1 MAFNFFN
8 LLEDAGRGIAG
19 LPPTVRQ
26 AQEGVPAA
34 LGPNAPGQRAPD
46 TIGTEDIVANGQ
58 RQTGPVAPQDLVPRS
73 LGNRDFIEERQQ
85 AAQNG
90 AEAAQNKGMF
100 GTKGVLRDVLGILGD
115 SFLVQSGNKA
125 IYRPQRD
132 KEDAADAM
140 AGFTQDPLAAAERM
154 TGVDPAA
161 ARSMFKDQQEADY
174 KAGALKSQEA
184 YRGNVMQQNG
194 IENIVKLR
202 NYAARLLDSPGGRK
216 NPELAMQQIASVAQ
230 STGIPLGQL
239 GINPDMTAE
248 ERDIY
253 AAGDMTVQ
261 QQRNLPMR
269 ERQLDI
275 AQQNASANTTRA
287 NRPPAG
293 RAAPNPTAASIAA
306 PVLEKLKRGQKLAPN
321 EIELLDRA
329 GYNMPTQG
337 RGGRQRPSG
346 RPAGLPP
353 GMKLGRKIN

>member
-19 LPPTVRQ
+19 LPHKVCQ

-34 LGPNAPGQRAPD
+34 LGPTAPGQGAPD

-58 RQTGPVAPQDLVPRS
+58 RQPGPVAPQDLVPRS

-90 AEAAQNKGMF
+90 SEAAQHKGMF

-115 SFLVQSGNKA
+115 SFLVQRGNKA

-161 ARSMFKDQQEADY
+161 AREMLKNQQEADY
-174 KAGALKSQEA
+174 KSGSLKSQEA

-194 IENIVKLR
+194 IENITKLR
-202 NYAARLLDSPGGRK
+202 NYAARLMGSPGGQK
-216 NPELAMQQIASVAQ
+216 NPNSLCNRLLALLRAQASRW
-230 STGIPLGQL
+230 SSWGF
-239 GINPDMTAE
+239 
-248 ERDIY
+248 
-253 AAGDMTVQ
+253 
-261 QQRNLPMR
+261 
-269 ERQLDI
+269 
-275 AQQNASANTTRA
+275 
-287 NRPPAG
+287 
-293 RAAPNPTAASIAA
+293 
-306 PVLEKLKRGQKLAPN
+306 VL
-321 EIELLDRA
+321 I
-329 GYNMPTQG
+329 
-337 RGGRQRPSG
+337 
-346 RPAGLPP
+346 
-353 GMKLGRKIN
+353 